1 MKNQKNNKR
10 GLKAPSVKKGGQMF
24 KKRFFFLFILVT
36 YSISNSAELRFGKGS
51 FSVSSDIFGSSKEIK
66 EDITVYSIT
75 EQHKNI
81 FGNRLYYSYNLS
93 FLSSEKE
100 RKVIDLYNT
109 AYDPT
114 PGYKPQMEYE
124 LKGFDGQIDLGFDVL
139 NSGSSYL
146 GFSAFLGISLPYIE
160 NYNTDSN
167 NNNTLSALPDSKTEI
182 KTYRVGGSV
191 KGGYEIFP
199 RINIFGFFSYGYQTG
214 KVENEKWGIDGSVN
228 GSYMTIGGGIKF
240 YIFKEK
246 KKILFLTLSPQLYV
260 TAGYKYDRWE
270 LKDVKINNIALN
282 LNKDDLV
289 ITDSYG
295 FFGLGYSF

>member
-1 MKNQKNNKR
+1 
-10 GLKAPSVKKGGQMF
+10 MF
-24 KKRFFFLFILVT
+24 KKKFFFLFILVT

-100 RKVIDLYNT
+100 RNVIDLYNT

>member
-1 MKNQKNNKR
+1 
-10 GLKAPSVKKGGQMF
+10 MF
-24 KKRFFFLFILVT
+24 KKNFFLFILII
-36 YSISNSAELRFGKGS
+36 YSVSNSAELRFGKGS
-51 FSVSSDIFGSSKEIK
+51 FSVSSDIFGTSKKIK
-66 EDITVYSIT
+66 EDITVYSIA

-81 FGNRLYYSYNLS
+81 FGNRLFYSYNLS
-93 FLSSEKE
+93 FMSSEKE

-114 PGYKPQMEYE
+114 PSYKPQMEYE
-124 LKGFDGQIDLGFDVL
+124 LKGFDGQIDFGFDAL
-139 NSGSSYL
+139 NSGNSYL

-160 NYNTDSN
+160 NYNTEGN

-182 KTYRVGGSV
+182 KTYRIGGSV

-228 GSYMTIGGGIKF
+228 GSYMTLGGGVMF
-240 YIFKEK
+240 YILKEK
-246 KKILFLTLSPQLYV
+246 KKILFLTLSPEIYL

-270 LKDVKINNIALN
+270 LKNVKINNIALN

-295 FFGLGYSF
+295 FLGLGYSF

>member
-66 EDITVYSIT
+66 EDITVYSIA

>member
-1 MKNQKNNKR
+1 
-10 GLKAPSVKKGGQMF
+10 MF
-24 KKRFFFLFILVT
+24 KKNFFLFILII
-36 YSISNSAELRFGKGS
+36 YSVSNSAELRFGKGS
-51 FSVSSDIFGSSKEIK
+51 FSVSSDIFGTSKKIK
-66 EDITVYSIT
+66 EDITVYSIA

-81 FGNRLYYSYNLS
+81 FGNRLFYSYNFS
-93 FLSSEKE
+93 FMSSEKE
-100 RKVIDLYNT
+100 RKLIDLYNT

-124 LKGFDGQIDLGFDVL
+124 LKGFDGQIDFGFDAL
-139 NSGSSYL
+139 NSGNSYL

-160 NYNTDSN
+160 NYNTEGN

-182 KTYRVGGSV
+182 KTYRIGGSV

-228 GSYMTIGGGIKF
+228 GSYMTLGGGVMF
-240 YIFKEK
+240 YILKEK